1 MSERRAKY
9 HAVPE
14 RIDGYYFPSQAE
26 ARRYLVLKA
35 RFGACEIKSLQVHPR
50 FEIIAAAVIDGK
62 HERAI
67 YYEADFQYREDGNIV
82 VEDVKGYRTPVY
94 RIKRRLFLQQYAG
107 VVFREVE
114 A

>member
-1 MSERRAKY
+1 MTERRAKY
-9 HAVPE
+9 RAIPE

-26 ARRYLVLKA
+26 ARRYLFLMA
-35 RFGACEIKSLQVHPR
+35 RLQAGEISDLQVHPR

-62 HERAI
+62 RERAI
-67 YYEADFQYREDGNIV
+67 YYEADFQYREAGNIV